1 MMRTSRIWK
10 VRLSAA
16 AERDFREI
24 IRWTEG
30 RFGRDQ
36 TRIYSAMLGGALRAL
51 RAGPRALGSRVRSEI
66 GDRLRTLQAVHGE
79 CRACHLILFRIS
91 EQPPVVEVLRLLHD
105 AMDLARHLPRDRS
118 DEEEKP
124 T

>member
-1 MMRTSRIWK
+1 MVRTSRIWK
-10 VRLSAA
+10 VQLTAA

-36 TRIYSAMLGGALRAL
+36 ARIYSATLRQALRAL
-51 RAGPRALGSRVRSEI
+51 RAGPRTPGSRARSEI
-66 GDRLRTLQAVHGE
+66 GDNHYTLHVAHGGR
-79 CRACHLILFRIS
+79 RARHLILLRIS
-91 EQPPVVEVLRLLHD
+91 EQPPAVEVLRLLHD
-105 AMDLARHLPRDRS
+105 AMDIARHVPRETSS
-118 DEEEKP
+118 DEEGP